1 MYTSHEK
8 VASFKKMEQ
17 NLYPQ
22 TFQILSIALGGYYYD
37 VIKQK
42 VNNCDELR
50 KGISNN

>member
-1 MYTSHEK
+1 MRK
-8 VASFKKMEQ
+8 LLPLKKMEQ